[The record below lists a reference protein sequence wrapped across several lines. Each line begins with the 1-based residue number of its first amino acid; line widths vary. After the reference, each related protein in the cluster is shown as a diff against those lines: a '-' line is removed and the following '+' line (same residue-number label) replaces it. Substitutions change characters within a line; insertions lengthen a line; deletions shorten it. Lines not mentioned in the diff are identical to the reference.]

1 MRLNNNL
8 DNLLLTI
15 NDFSFFT
22 GSIPQNASGIYIIWE
37 GINSYGG
44 FPLIFWIS
52 NTLYYISLLPNRNEF
67 IITNLSNNGEM
78 ATFNISKDSN
88 SVSLKICKLDAS
100 LNPYAFIQMRR
111 AKQRRII
118 TF

>member
-1 MRLNNNL
+1 M
-8 DNLLLTI
+8 LTI
-15 NDFSFFT
+15 NNFSFFNGT
-22 GSIPQNASGIYIIWE
+22 IPQNVSGIYIIWK

-44 FPLIFWIS
+44 FPLIFWIC
-52 NTLYYISLLPNRNEF
+52 NTLYYISLLPDRNEF

-88 SVSLKICKLDAS
+88 SVSLKISKLNAS
-100 LNPYAFIQMRR
+100 LAPYAFIQMRS
-111 AKQRRII
+111 AKQCRII